1 MMTVS
6 RGHVLGLVLAL
17 LAAGA
22 VLALWPQSEP
32 GVKEAITRK
41 VVRMTAAAER
51 KDMAELMEGVSDSFR
66 SGEGWNKQQLK
77 GVLLGQVLRG
87 SWVRVFV
94 RDLQVTEVNPSRG
107 DVQVKIIFG
116 RSEAEQLEQLAQES
130 VLSAYLIEGVFEK
143 QEDGEW
149 RVVQAKHRSLSP
161 TELF

>member
-1 MMTVS
+1 MTVS

-22 VLALWPQSEP
+22 VLALWPQAEP

-41 VVRMTAAAER
+41 VVQMTAAAER

-116 RSEAEQLEQLAQES
+116 RSEAEQLEQLAQDS

>member
-1 MMTVS
+1 MMTLS
-6 RGHVLGLVLAL
+6 RGQVLGVVLAL

-22 VLALWPQSEP
+22 VLFFWPRGQP

-41 VVRMTAAAER
+41 VVQMTAAAER
-51 KDMAELMEGVSDSFR
+51 KDMAELMEGVSENFQTGD
-66 SGEGWNKQQLK
+66 GWDKRQVK

-94 RDLQVTEVNPSRG
+94 RDLQITEVNPSRG

-116 RSEAEQLEQLAQES
+116 RSEAEQLEQLAQDS
-130 VLSAYLIEGVFEK
+130 VLSAYLIEGTFER
-143 QEDGEW
+143 QDDGEW

>member
-1 MMTVS
+1 MMTLS

-22 VLALWPQSEP
+22 VLALWPQPEP

-41 VVRMTAAAER
+41 VVQMTAAAER
-51 KDMAELMEGVSDSFR
+51 KDMAELMDGVSDGFR

-94 RDLQVTEVNPSRG
+94 RDLQVTELSPTRG

-116 RSEAEQLEQLAQES
+116 RSEAEQLEQLAQDS
-130 VLSAYLIEGVFEK
+130 VLSAYLIEGTFEK

-149 RVVQAKHRSLSP
+149 RVVQAKHRSLNP

>member
-1 MMTVS
+1 MMTLS
-6 RGHVLGLVLAL
+6 RGQVLGVVLAL

-22 VLALWPQSEP
+22 VLALWPREEP

>member
-1 MMTVS
+1 MTLS

-22 VLALWPQSEP
+22 VLALWPQAEP

-41 VVRMTAAAER
+41 VVQMTAAAER

-87 SWVRVFV
+87 TWVRVFV
-94 RDLQVTEVNPSRG
+94 RDLHVTEVNPTRG

-116 RSEAEQLEQLAQES
+116 RSEAEQLEQLAQDS
-130 VLSAYLIEGVFEK
+130 VLSAYLIEGTFEK

>member
-1 MMTVS
+1 MTLS
-6 RGHVLGLVLAL
+6 RGHVLGLVLGL

-22 VLALWPQSEP
+22 VLAFWPQEEP

-41 VVRMTAAAER
+41 VVRMTDAAER
-51 KDMAELMEGVSDSFR
+51 KDMAELMDGVSDNFQTDN
-66 SGEGWNKQQLK
+66 GWNKQQVR

-87 SWVRVFV
+87 NWVRIFV

-116 RSEAEQLEQLAQES
+116 RSQSEELETLAQES
-130 VLSAYLIEGVFEK
+130 VLSAYLIEGTFEK
-143 QEDGEW
+143 QSDGEW
-149 RVVQAKHRSLSP
+149 RVVQASHRPLSP